1 MKNKMVIARAKPV
14 AIYDSEF
21 NNVDCFTSFAMTHFF
36 FVGCCVAPFSFL
48 YPVAFLYRSTF
59 PDMIIRWASDVPS

>member
-21 NNVDCFTSFAMTHFF
+21 NNVDCFTSFAMTSFYLSALAMFF
-36 FVGCCVAPFSFL
+36 ACSLWPF
-48 YPVAFLYRSTF
+48 AFLYLSTLAE
-59 PDMIIRWASDVPS
+59 MTIRWASDVPS